1 MNSND
6 RTWADL
12 HPASAAKR
20 PSNQCI
26 YIKPLGVIK
35 QQNRLVRAAKA
46 LRLFVTT
53 RYSLALSWEQAAR

>member
-1 MNSND
+1 MNEND

-20 PSNQCI
+20 PIC
-26 YIKPLGVIK
+26 IKPLGVIK
-35 QQNRLVRAAKA
+35 PRNRLVRAAKA

-53 RYSLALSWEQAAR
+53 RYSLSLSWEQAAR